1 LFSSDM
7 QAKYLAKTAQKM
19 TWRLQNG
26 PSDRIRFPGPGPY
39 DLRLG
44 YSKLPVYAENLSKAG
59 WDIERQARISIQ
71 MARADDLGLNLPYR
85 EKNQGGLTLL
95 DEKGKALFLK
105 RYPDRVYAD
114 FDDAPPVLRNAL
126 LFIENRERC

>member
-1 LFSSDM
+1 LGLIRTLRRGLTWGLLLLFILVLLLGLIGWELFSSDM

-71 MARADDLGLNLPYR
+71 MACLIVKRIRA
-85 EKNQGGLTLL
+85 
-95 DEKGKALFLK
+95 A
-105 RYPDRVYAD
+105 
-114 FDDAPPVLRNAL
+114 
-126 LFIENRERC
+126 